1 MNNDEKIDVRAM
13 LRLVINAM
21 IKDGDDPVK
30 QLSGYILSED
40 PTYITE
46 LDDARKIIRRLDR
59 DDILAMLIED
69 HLEINS

>member
-1 MNNDEKIDVRAM
+1 MNHDEKMDVRAM
-13 LRLVINAM
+13 LRLVINAI

-59 DDILAMLIED
+59 DDILSMLIED

>member
-1 MNNDEKIDVRAM
+1 MNHDEKMDVRAM
-13 LRLVINAM
+13 LRLVINAI